1 MHKTLIVISDY
12 PFVSSGQQVFIFSA
26 ILNFPKDQAGKQNK
40 NKTTFKIHSWK
51 K

>member
-26 ILNFPKDQAGKQNK
+26 ILNFPKDQAGKQKQKQNH
-40 NKTTFKIHSWK
+40 I
-51 K
+51 